1 LKKFTLSTL
10 LAISFFLYGSGNI
23 FAQSGGTGTSGDP
36 YLISNL
42 ADLQWLSNSANSAQW
57 ASGKYF
63 EQTADIDAAGAT
75 PAITPIGNG
84 TTQFSGNYDGG
95 YFTIDNL
102 TISGGTADYQGL
114 FGYTLNSTIQNVVLT
129 NVNISGAS
137 YVGGLV
143 GYAQGMTSSSIT
155 SCGVSGT
162 VTGTT
167 NNVGGLIGSI
177 NGSVLTVSTCWS
189 SADATAGGQA
199 AGGLIGFCTSS
210 ILQNCYATGNAA
222 ASVVAGGFLGWLN
235 AGTINNCYATGT
247 ATDGIGAFGGFIGY
261 RPGGTTTNCFWNT
274 TTGTTP
280 GVGYGGSTTGVS
292 GLTSTQMLVTTNF
305 TGFDF
310 TNIWAMDVAINS
322 GFPIMIWQ
330 LEAIPP
336 VPLVAPTNLAFSV
349 TGSSLD
355 ISWTDTN
362 TGESGYWVENS
373 LDDITYTVV
382 ATLPENTETTIL
394 TGLPIGLNYFKVY
407 AISGTP
413 VVKGPE
419 ATGTQEILLTQKTV
433 SSTYMFSTGATYG
446 NMQTVGASTYN
457 LIGPNEDN
465 ATSGVQSLPF
475 VFNYLGQTYTKYS
488 VTENGLLL
496 LMNDGDTPLDGTETT
511 NSMAAS
517 SLGPIIAPYWDDLAT
532 GTDGYVK
539 AQVYTFYSTVFTVNW
554 RVTVP
559 KSTGGT
565 TNAEFQVKLSAGGS
579 INFNYGASG
588 VTFPTHQSLGTNTGE
603 YSIGIGNT
611 NTDFASVTVT
621 APQTASTCSFVTS
634 KDNNTQ
640 AITGPFTIYFNP
652 DNTAPVISAETIP
665 NAPGTGNRSLVKTI
679 TDAGKGVPLSGIII
693 PRIYYNK
700 NGGSDVS
707 TPGVLNFGTSANSNW
722 TFTVDHSLVGGVV
735 GGDVINYFVVA
746 QDNNLN
752 VSSNPAGVVATN
764 VNTITTPPTPSSYSI
779 PRVNANIKV
788 FLEGPYN
795 GAGGMTT
802 TLNTNT
808 LIPLNSNTAYS
819 TETYGYTEST
829 VGGIPNTDIVDW
841 VLLELRSDETTVVSK
856 RAAFLKSD
864 GTIVDVDGTSP
875 VSFTG
880 LTADNYYVVVRHRNH
895 LAIMSA
901 TAIPLSSSSVLYDF
915 TTTLQSPPKAYGT
928 NPMVAL
934 SGGGFGMI
942 AADANVDG
950 TINATDLNTYWI
962 PQNGTPYDYQTK
974 TADFTLDA
982 TINATDLNT
991 YWIPNNG
998 KATQVPVP

>member
-1 LKKFTLSTL
+1 MKKFTLFTL
-10 LAISFFLYGSGNI
+10 LAISLMLFGSGNI
-23 FAQSGGTGTSGDP
+23 FAQSDGDGSSGDP

-42 ADLQWLSNSANSAQW
+42 ADLQWLSGASSEW
-57 ASGKYF
+57 VSGKYF
-63 EQTADIDAAGAT
+63 VQTADIDAAGAT

-95 YFTIDNL
+95 YFTISNL
-102 TISGGTADYQGL
+102 TINGGTADYQGL
-114 FGYTLNSTIQNVVLT
+114 FGYTLNATIQNVVLT

-137 YVGGLV
+137 YVGGLI
-143 GYAQGMTSSSIT
+143 GYAKGTTSSTIT

-162 VTGTT
+162 AVTGTT

-210 ILQNCYATGNAA
+210 ILQNCYGTGNAA

-261 RPGGTTTNCFWNT
+261 RPGGTTNNCFWNT

-280 GVGYGGSTTGVS
+280 GVGYSGSTTGVT
-292 GLTSTQMLVTTNF
+292 GLTSVEMQNDANF
-305 TGFDF
+305 PTFDF
-310 TNIWAMDVAINS
+310 SSIWAMDATINS
-322 GFPIMIWQ
+322 GFPIMLWQ
-330 LEAIPP
+330 LDPIPP
-336 VPLVAPTNLAFSV
+336 VPLYAPTNLAFFV

-362 TGESGYWVENS
+362 TGESGYRVENS
-373 LDDITYTVV
+373 LDGITYTVV
-382 ATLPENTETTIL
+382 ATLVENAESTTL
-394 TGLPIGLNYFKVY
+394 TGLPIGLNHFKVY
-407 AISGTP
+407 AISGSP

-433 SSTYMFSTGATYG
+433 SSTYTFSTGSTWGGDLGFSYSTLINA
-446 NMQTVGASTYN
+446 NQDNVASAVRPLSFT
-457 LIGPNEDN
+457 
-465 ATSGVQSLPF
+465 
-475 VFNYLGQTYTKYS
+475 FNYLGQTYTHFM
-488 VTENGLLL
+488 VTDNGLLL
-496 LMNDGDTPLDGTETT
+496 LMNDGDTPLNGSETT
-511 NSMAAS
+511 NAMATS
-517 SLGPIIAPYWDDLAT
+517 SLGPIIAPYWDDLST
-532 GTDGYVK
+532 GTNGYVK
-539 AQVYTFYSTVFTVNW
+539 YAYYSGQMYINW

-565 TNAEFQVKLSAGGS
+565 TNAEFQVRLSAGGS
-579 INFNYGASG
+579 IGFYYGATGS
-588 VTFPTHQSLGTNTGE
+588 TWPTHANLLTNPGG

-611 NTDFASVTVT
+611 STDFANVTVT
-621 APQTASTCSFVTS
+621 GPQAATSSFVTA
-634 KDNNTQ
+634 KDNNNQ
-640 AITGPFTIYFNP
+640 SITGPFTIYFTP
-652 DNTAPVISAETIP
+652 DNTGPVISSTTIP
-665 NAPGTGNRSLVKTI
+665 NSPGTDNRTLVKNI
-679 TDAGKGVPLSGIII
+679 TDAGKGVPLSGSII

-700 NGGSDVS
+700 NGGTYVS
-707 TPGVLNFGTSANSNW
+707 TPGVFTSGTSANSNW
-722 TFTVDHSLVGGVV
+722 TFTVDHALVGGVV
-735 GGDVINYFVVA
+735 GGDVINYFVAA
-746 QDNNLN
+746 QDNNLD
-752 VSSNPAGVVATN
+752 VSSNPTGVVATN
-764 VNTITTPPTPSSYSI
+764 VNTITIPPTPSSYFI

-802 TLNTNT
+802 SLNTI
-808 LIPLNSNTAYS
+808 IPLSSNDAYS
-819 TETYGYTEST
+819 TETYGYTAST
-829 VGGIPNTDIVDW
+829 VGSIPITDIVDW
-841 VLLELRSDETTVVSK
+841 VLLELRTGATPAEATNIVAT

-880 LTADNYYVVVRHRNH
+880 LTADNYYVVVIHRNH

-901 TAIPLSSSSVLYDF
+901 NVIPLSSSSVLYNF
-915 TTTLQSPPKAYGT
+915 STLQTQAYGT

-942 AADANVDG
+942 GGDANADG
-950 TINATDLNTYWI
+950 FITSIDFNVFNPKFYGAASGYEMSDWNLDGQVTSTDFNMFNVNFYNA
-962 PQNGTPYDYQTK
+962 K
-974 TADFTLDA
+974 S
-982 TINATDLNT
+982 
-991 YWIPNNG
+991 
-998 KATQVPVP
+998 TQVPN